1 MTLPK
6 IIKSTQLSAAVILS
20 LSLMAC
26 TDNSLSAKSTNIDPE
41 LQVDVLIKSGT
52 VYTGTNNQGQKLDI
66 AVCKQL
72 ICGIYASNSK
82 VINAKKIIDAKGK
95 IVSPGF
101 IDAHTHSLEELMSQD
116 KNSNLNYLTQGVT
129 TVVNGNDGGGPVDYL
144 KAKQAL
150 EQNGIGT
157 NTALLV
163 GHGKLRTQVIGRA
176 ERFAKPQEI
185 AQMKAL
191 LNTAMQQGAIG
202 LSSGL
207 YYVPGIF
214 SDTNEVVQLAKTAA
228 KYKGIYDT
236 HLRDEST
243 FNIGFKAAV
252 AEAIDIAKQA
262 DIHLHIAHI
271 KALGVDV
278 WGQSNDVI
286 KQIEAAQQQGIS
298 ISADQYPWQASG
310 TMLTSAVVPKWVMA
324 DSKQKFHQRLN
335 NTKLLPK
342 IKTEI
347 TENIRRRGGGDAL
360 LITVT
365 EDQKLVGKT
374 LKQLASQ
381 MNLAEADAVIELV
394 QGPQIRV
401 ASFNMSPDD
410 IENFMVKPWVVTSSD
425 GTNGHPRKYASFPKK
440 YRQYVKEQKLMT
452 LGQFIKQSST
462 QTAKILNL
470 KKRGE
475 IKLGNYADIIVFDE
489 NNFTDN
495 ANFEKWNVLSSGI
508 ETVLVNGSV
517 TIENSEYTHVLSGRV
532 VH

>member
-1 MTLPK
+1 
-6 IIKSTQLSAAVILS
+6 
-20 LSLMAC
+20 
-26 TDNSLSAKSTNIDPE
+26 
-41 LQVDVLIKSGT
+41 
-52 VYTGTNNQGQKLDI
+52 
-66 AVCKQL
+66 
-72 ICGIYASNSK
+72 
-82 VINAKKIIDAKGK
+82 
-95 IVSPGF
+95 
-101 IDAHTHSLEELMSQD
+101 
-116 KNSNLNYLTQGVT
+116 
-129 TVVNGNDGGGPVDYL
+129 
-144 KAKQAL
+144 
-150 EQNGIGT
+150 
-157 NTALLV
+157 
-163 GHGKLRTQVIGRA
+163 
-176 ERFAKPQEI
+176 
-185 AQMKAL
+185 MKAL
-191 LNTAMQQGAIG
+191 LNAAMQQGAIG

-207 YYVPGIF
+207 YYVPGAF
-214 SDTNEVVQLAKTAA
+214 ANTEEVVALAKTAA

-252 AEAIDIAKQA
+252 AEAIDIAKLA

-278 WGQSNDVI
+278 WGQSVDVI

-324 DSKQKFHQRLN
+324 DSKEKFHKRLKDD
-335 NTKLLPK
+335 TLLPR
-342 IKTEI
+342 IKSEI
-347 TENIRRRGGGDAL
+347 TENIRRRGGGKAL
-360 LITVT
+360 LVTVT
-365 EDQKLVGKT
+365 EDQNLVGKT
-374 LKQLASQ
+374 LKQLATEKG
-381 MNLAEADAVIELV
+381 LTETDAVIELV

-401 ASFNMSPDD
+401 ASFNMSSND

-440 YRQYVKEQKLMT
+440 YRQYVKEQKLLT

-489 NNFTDN
+489 NNFSDN
-495 ANFEKWNVLSSGI
+495 ANFQKWNVLSSGI
-508 ETVLVNGSV
+508 ETVLVNGAV
-517 TIENSEYTHVLSGRV
+517 TIEDSKYTKVLNGRV